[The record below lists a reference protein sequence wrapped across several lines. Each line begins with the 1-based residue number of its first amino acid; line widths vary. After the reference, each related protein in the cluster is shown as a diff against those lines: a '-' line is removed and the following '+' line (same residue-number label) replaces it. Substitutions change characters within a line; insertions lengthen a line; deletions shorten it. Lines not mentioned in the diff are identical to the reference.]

1 MSRRAVADLLQCLL
15 GRSSDRLVGRPAWAT
30 QSSYMFV
37 ADVDGF
43 VDDDP
48 RDRFL
53 ATGLRQ
59 RAVIRDV
66 IISRWQQ
73 TVDWQVSNVYAIA
86 YANNKTGTCALAV

>member
-1 MSRRAVADLLQCLL
+1 ML
-15 GRSSDRLVGRPAWAT
+15 
-30 QSSYMFV
+30 V

-59 RAVIRDV
+59 RPVIRDV
-66 IISRWQQ
+66 IASGRQQ
-73 TVDWQVSNVYAIA
+73 AVDRQVTNVHAIA
-86 YANNKTGTCALAV
+86 YIPPSSKHSSLN

>member
-1 MSRRAVADLLQCLL
+1 MSYRR
-15 GRSSDRLVGRPAWAT
+15 
-30 QSSYMFV
+30 SSYMFV

-73 TVDWQVSNVYAIA
+73 AVD
-86 YANNKTGTCALAV
+86 

>member
-1 MSRRAVADLLQCLL
+1 MDWWSHVL
-15 GRSSDRLVGRPAWAT
+15 
-30 QSSYMFV
+30 V

-53 ATGLRQ
+53 ATRLRQ

-66 IISRWQQ
+66 IVSRRQQ
-73 TVDWQVSNVYAIA
+73 AVDRQMTNVHAVACTVRKQRDRA
-86 YANNKTGTCALAV
+86 

>member
-1 MSRRAVADLLQCLL
+1 ML
-15 GRSSDRLVGRPAWAT
+15 
-30 QSSYMFV
+30 V

-53 ATGLRQ
+53 ATRLRQ

-66 IISRWQQ
+66 IVSRRQQ
-73 TVDWQVSNVYAIA
+73 AVDRQMTNVH
-86 YANNKTGTCALAV
+86 AVAWTARKQRDRA

>member
-1 MSRRAVADLLQCLL
+1 
-15 GRSSDRLVGRPAWAT
+15 
-30 QSSYMFV
+30 MFV

-53 ATGLRQ
+53 ATRLRQ

-66 IISRWQQ
+66 IASRRQQ
-73 TVDWQVSNVYAIA
+73 AVD
-86 YANNKTGTCALAV
+86 

>member
-1 MSRRAVADLLQCLL
+1 
-15 GRSSDRLVGRPAWAT
+15 
-30 QSSYMFV
+30 MFV
-37 ADVDGF
+37 ADIDGF

-53 ATGLRQ
+53 ATRLRQ

-73 TVDWQVSNVYAIA
+73 TVD
-86 YANNKTGTCALAV
+86 

>member
-1 MSRRAVADLLQCLL
+1 ML
-15 GRSSDRLVGRPAWAT
+15 
-30 QSSYMFV
+30 V

-53 ATGLRQ
+53 ATRLSQ

-66 IISRWQQ
+66 IISVWQQ
-73 TVDWQVSNVYAIA
+73 TVD
-86 YANNKTGTCALAV
+86 